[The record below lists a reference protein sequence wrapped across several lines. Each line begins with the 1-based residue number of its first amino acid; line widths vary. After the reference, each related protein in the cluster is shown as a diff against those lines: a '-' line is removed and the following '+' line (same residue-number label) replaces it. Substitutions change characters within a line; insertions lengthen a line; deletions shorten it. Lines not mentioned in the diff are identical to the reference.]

1 MKVAFY
7 APLKTPD
14 SPVPSGD
21 RLIGR
26 MLWQAIEAGG
36 HRVELV
42 SRFRSFDKHGDA
54 DRQRRL
60 APIGAWTARRL
71 LRKMRDAKNRPDLW
85 LTYHL
90 YHKAPDY
97 IGPAVTS
104 ELGIPYCIAEASSS
118 PRQADGRWKAGHAAS
133 AAALAAADLIINLN
147 PKDEPGIS
155 GLVGRQTRMI
165 KLQPFINGRVLQ
177 AARSNRETHR
187 AALARTWGLDPAV
200 SWLLAV
206 GMMRPGDKAAS
217 YAVLADALDL
227 LQDRSW
233 QLILAGDGPARSEL
247 ETRYA
252 TFGDRVRFVGEQSPE
267 AVAALMAASDLLVWP
282 AINEAIGMV
291 FIEAAMAGLP
301 VAGADRPGIAAIV
314 EHGTTGLL
322 VPEHDVSAF
331 AAAVGVLLSDK
342 QRRIAMGQAAAVR
355 AGMQNDVSRAGPLLC
370 RQLEALVA

>member
-21 RLIGR
+21 RLIAR

-42 SRFRSFDKHGDA
+42 SRFRSFDKHGNG
-54 DRQRRL
+54 DRQLRL
-60 APIGAWTARRL
+60 ARIGAWTAQRL
-71 LRKMRDAKNRPDLW
+71 IRKLRDRENRPDLW

-97 IGPAVTS
+97 LGPVVTS
-104 ELGIPYCIAEASSS
+104 ALGIPYCVAEASSS
-118 PRQADGRWKAGHAAS
+118 PRQAEGRWKIGYAAS
-133 AAALAAADLIINLN
+133 TGALATADLIINLN
-147 PKDEPGIS
+147 PKDEPEIS
-155 GLVGRQTRMI
+155 ELVGPQTRMM
-165 KLQPFINGRVLQ
+165 KLQPFIDGRVLQ
-177 AARSNRETHR
+177 AARSNRENHR
-187 AALARTWGLDPAV
+187 ATLARGLGLDPAV
-200 SWLLAV
+200 PWLLSVA
-206 GMMRPGDKAAS
+206 MMRHGDKAAS
-217 YAVLADALDL
+217 YTLLADALDR

-233 QLILAGDGPARSEL
+233 QLVIAGDGPARGEL
-247 ETRYA
+247 EKRYA
-252 TFGDRVRFVGEQSPE
+252 AFGSRVRLAGQQSPE

-301 VAGADRPGIAAIV
+301 VVGADRPGIAAVV
-314 EHGTTGLL
+314 EHGQTGLL
-322 VPEHDVSAF
+322 VPEHDIPAF
-331 AAAVGVLLSDK
+331 AADVDLLLSDK

-355 AGMQNDVSRAGPLLC
+355 AGIQNEVTQAGPLLC
-370 RQLEALVA
+370 RQLEALVG